1 MNHSVYMNI
10 NCRNKNNGRT
20 GAVNKALNEKS
31 GHTGYSDGFLEFVH
45 WASSVIKN
53 VFEYAKS
60 VEITDWAERYLIW
73 RDL

>member
-45 WASSVIKN
+45 
-53 VFEYAKS
+53 FL
-60 VEITDWAERYLIW
+60 ITEHLQ
-73 RDL
+73 